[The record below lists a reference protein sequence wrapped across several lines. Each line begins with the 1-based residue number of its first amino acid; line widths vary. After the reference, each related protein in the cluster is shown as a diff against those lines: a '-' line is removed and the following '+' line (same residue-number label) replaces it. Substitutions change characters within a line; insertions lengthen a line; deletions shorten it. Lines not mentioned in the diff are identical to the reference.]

1 MTEMIKRHK
10 CKCTT
15 CGQSHTV
22 ETVVKMEEL
31 PLGIECLIVPK
42 TDGTKHWSLTIID
55 HQKSPD
61 GTTMELPDMKSC
73 LWNIENVAFRLHKQG
88 NRFVVSTPRSRF
100 ETHSRINRAEWN
112 DWSQNAVES
121 KKKRLDWY
129 SDVVARATRSYVR
142 ATNKIERVGYDSL
155 DENK

>member
-1 MTEMIKRHK
+1 MTKLIQRHK

-15 CGQSHTV
+15 CGHSHTV

-42 TDGTKHWSLTIID
+42 TDGTKNWELTIID
-55 HQKSPD
+55 HQKSSD

-73 LWNIENVAFRLHKQG
+73 LWNIENVAMALHRRG
-88 NRFVVSTPRSRF
+88 YRFVVSTPRSRF

-112 DWSQNAVES
+112 DWTKSAGES

-129 SDVVARATRSYVR
+129 SDVVARAARGAVRSS
-142 ATNKIERVGYDSL
+142 NKIERVGYDSL
-155 DENK
+155 DKKK